1 MKSLI
6 KKESILITAFV
17 LVSSIATAAQAY
29 KSMPPTFSYD
39 QNAAKVLSEYPLGLI
54 NMREVISHHGA
65 PVRKLILSNG
75 NKGWLYSTGRDVYT
89 PNLYILQFSDKDI
102 VIDVLHKSL
111 HYKNGHSAL
120 KYQFLQGSDPELKL
134 TGPGP
139 GQ

>member
-6 KKESILITAFV
+6 KYEIIVISAFV
-17 LVSSIATAAQAY
+17 LVLSIATAAHAY

-39 QNAAKVLSEYPLGLI
+39 QNAEKVLREYPLGLI
-54 NMREVISHHGA
+54 NMREAFSHHGA
-65 PVRKLILSNG
+65 PVRKMILPNG

-111 HYKNGHSAL
+111 HYKNGHTAL
-120 KYQFLQGSDPELKL
+120 QYQFLQGAEPELRL

>member
-6 KKESILITAFV
+6 KKETILISAFV
-17 LVSSIATAAQAY
+17 LISSIATAAQAY

-39 QNAAKVLSEYPLGLI
+39 QNAEKVLREYPLGLI
-54 NMREVISHHGA
+54 SMGEAFSHHGA
-65 PVRKLILSNG
+65 PVRKLILPNG

-111 HYKNGHSAL
+111 HYKNGHTAL
-120 KYQFLQGSDPELKL
+120 QYQFLQGSEPELKL